1 MLDPTILKDNL
12 EVLESNISRRNLK
25 IDVNHLIS
33 LTKFKNIILKSPD
46 GETLEAEL
54 ELALNDFKITI
65 FDIIDNEDF
74 VIKYQNG
81 NYSYERVIPDGTVK
95 KPIEDLIQKNINK
108 LFENLFQWS

>member
-1 MLDPTILKDNL
+1 MN
-12 EVLESNISRRNLK
+12 EFK
-25 IDVNHLIS
+25 I
-33 LTKFKNIILKSPD
+33 KNIILTSPD

-54 ELALNDFKITI
+54 ELALNNFKITI